1 MKDRMTMLAG
11 HATHQLRRPRRL
23 VRLLFRLPIF
33 IYRCHLGWLL
43 GHRFLLLTHRGCR
56 SGATHTTMLEV
67 LHYDP
72 ATRESVVLS
81 GMGTRADWYRNIEAH
96 PALAVRT
103 GRLCYTPA
111 YRVLTRGEV
120 EAVAARFAREHPWEV
135 RLMAPVLKRLGWSA
149 GDGQGGR
156 GLPPNVV
163 LVAFRPRSS
172 EGERTV
178 AQRSREEV

>member
-1 MKDRMTMLAG
+1 MKDTMTMLAG
-11 HATHQLRRPRRL
+11 HATYQPRRPRRL

-43 GHRFLLLTHRGCR
+43 GHRFLLLTHRGRR
-56 SGATHTTMLEV
+56 SSATHETMLEV

-103 GRLCYTPA
+103 GRLHYAPA
-111 YRVLTRGEV
+111 HRVLTRAEV
-120 EAVAARFAREHPWEV
+120 GAVMARFAREHSWEA

-149 GDGQGGR
+149 GDGQRER
-156 GLPPNVV
+156 GLSPDVV
-163 LVAFRPRSS
+163 LVAFRPRSA
-172 EGERTV
+172 GG
-178 AQRSREEV
+178 